1 MSEAKNRCDWP
12 GCGAEKFHFTG
23 LMGGWSAAQREE
35 MDDAGMICPNAD
47 QHGELEK
54 PQPFSVERMQAELD
68 ACKDLSRIGNMQV
81 PKEYCHR
88 LLVTYAVEKERV
100 DKAEALD
107 RANVALLQSYVEA
120 QADSKT
126 LLVNTIKERDQ
137 LKADI
142 AEACRISN
150 ATLPDDFPHSVDAGP
165 AAAILRVKLEEVR
178 ERAIRAE
185 TASEMRF
192 KRMSSEAE
200 GHAKARVALDDVTR
214 EHDQLQAQLQ
224 KLASHFDLGVK
235 ADDPNLAQAVINL
248 SGMQGEVID
257 RLQADYAALREG
269 LAKYGTCDGDCV
281 SETLGGGGKC
291 DCGLHALLLPGD
303 ILASP
308 HPGADLPG
316 DDPKSRAII
325 DNLLDHVATDL
336 SQAKGKD
343 IEAAFERGAL
353 LIRREVIHA
362 IGHGATFQGNPYED
376 ALRQLGRVK
385 ALEGGIDDMLHAS
398 PCHSGEDYNRMPRH
412 HVERLRDLIHGKS
425 LERAEP
431 IKETPSQELARRAG
445 GIMVA
450 GGFTYGQAAEYVLKS
465 HPALAKA
472 YREFT
477 LKGGGE

>member
-1 MSEAKNRCDWP
+1 MGEAKKRCDWP

-54 PQPFSVERMQAELD
+54 PKPFSAERMQAELD
-68 ACKDLSRIGNMQV
+68 ACKDLSRIGSMQV

-88 LLVTYAVEKERV
+88 LLVTYAAEKERA

-165 AAAILRVKLEEVR
+165 AAAILRAKLEEAR

-257 RLQADYAALREG
+257 RLQADYA
-269 LAKYGTCDGDCV
+269 V
-281 SETLGGGGKC
+281 
-291 DCGLHALLLPGD
+291 LHGVLQKLHEIVAHNEPPGRDLPLEW
-303 ILASP
+303 IMEEAQKLLASP

-325 DNLLDHVATDL
+325 NNLLDHVATDL

-431 IKETPSQELARRAG
+431 IKETPSQELARRASV
-445 GIMVA
+445 IMVEQNL
-450 GGFTYGQAAEYVLKS
+450 TCGQATEYVLKTQ
-465 HPALAKA
+465 PALAKA
-472 YREFT
+472 YREYV
-477 LKGGGE
+477 LKGIVKDE